1 MKNLN
6 DLDRYRL
13 RGQAVLDVFGGED
26 DETCGV
32 FVVPSP
38 IDKQDLRVIAS
49 TGCDWDHVSVSRRT
63 RCPNWQEMEYVK
75 RLFFR
80 HDEIAMQSYRLD
92 SWRCGREEKTL

>member
-32 FVVPSP
+32 FVVP
-38 IDKQDLRVIAS
+38 
-49 TGCDWDHVSVSRRT
+49 
-63 RCPNWQEMEYVK
+63 
-75 RLFFR
+75 
-80 HDEIAMQSYRLD
+80 
-92 SWRCGREEKTL
+92 RCGRGEKTL